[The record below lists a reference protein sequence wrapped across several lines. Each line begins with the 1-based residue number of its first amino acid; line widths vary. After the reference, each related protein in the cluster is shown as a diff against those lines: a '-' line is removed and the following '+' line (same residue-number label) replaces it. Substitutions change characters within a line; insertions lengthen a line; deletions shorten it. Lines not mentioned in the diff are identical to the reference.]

1 MRIALLSDL
10 HANLQ
15 ALQSVAAHY
24 SAPPQSAERVW
35 FLGDI
40 VDRGADP
47 RAVMLW
53 VRDHVA
59 PEDWVLG
66 NHEAIMVGFADEESV
81 SRVDPLSLRT
91 MGRQYD
97 ELKNDPDCRIFMQSY
112 FTHEM
117 MTVRRH
123 DLDGVAYFLS
133 HAGLKD
139 PTGFNRYIYGWTPD
153 IVPRSEFDELEARAG
168 GSGQPGVLFLGHSHV
183 PMLMAA
189 SRQGAGWK
197 IDRFKV
203 EPFQTYE
210 LSTDR
215 LWLINPGSVGSP
227 RDHDPRAGYALLDT
241 QDHTVTFSRLE
252 YDLEGAVDGLIFGG
266 YEAALEMKL
275 RDAPANSDTPGDWLA
290 HYDHM
295 RERRSKE

>member
-15 ALQSVAAHY
+15 ALQSVEAHF
-24 SAPPQSAERVW
+24 SRSPQSAERVW

-53 VRDHVA
+53 VRDQVA

-66 NHEAIMVGFADEESV
+66 NHEAIMMGFADEEAI

-91 MGRQYD
+91 MRRQYG
-97 ELKNDPDCRIFMQSY
+97 ELNKDPDCQSFMQSY

-117 MTVRRH
+117 MAVRRH
-123 DLDGVAYFLS
+123 NLDGVTYFLS

-139 PTGFNRYIYGWTPD
+139 SIGFNRYIYGWTPD

-168 GSGQPGVLFLGHSHV
+168 GPGQPGVLMLGHSHV

-189 SRQGAGWK
+189 SRKFEGWT
-197 IDRFKV
+197 IEHIKV
-203 EPFQTYE
+203 EPFKQYE

-227 RDHDPRAGYALLDT
+227 RDHDTRASYALLDT
-241 QDHTVTFSRLE
+241 QDHSVTFFRLE
-252 YDLEGAVDGLIFGG
+252 YDLEGAVDSLINGR

-275 RDAPANSDTPGDWLA
+275 RDAPANSNTPGEWLA
-290 HYDHM
+290 HYDQM
-295 RERRSKE
+295 RERRSQE